1 MIKFF
6 SGFALGY
13 ICAKKPPTSA
23 DIQTFGADLQRFFSE
38 LAKFGSDVSK

>member
-1 MIKFF
+1 MIRFL

-13 ICAKKPPTSA
+13 VCAKKPPSSE

-38 LAKFGSDVSK
+38 LAKFAAGGTD